1 MAWVAEALR
10 ESHQDER
17 RHQDEAISRLQ
28 AEHAR
33 LQNQLDAMY
42 VDKLDGR
49 VDAAFFDQ
57 KATGWRSDKRSL
69 LREIE
74 NHQGDNES
82 YLEDGVEL
90 LELEKRA
97 HILFKK
103 QDAREKRRLLDF
115 VVSNCTWMNGE
126 LEATYRQPFDLLA
139 ATARA
144 DRELVAESLE
154 TRQRGVSRS
163 PRSPASGATT
173 LKLSRGLGVAAPSL
187 FTSRADRAH
196 RGAGRQRG

>member
-1 MAWVAEALR
+1 VTAWVAEALR

-33 LQNQLDAMY
+33 LQNRLDAMY

-57 KATGWRSDKRSL
+57 KATGWRSDQRSL

-82 YLEDGVEL
+82 YLEDGVKL

-103 QDAREKRRLLDF
+103 QTPAKSVDCSISWSR
-115 VVSNCTWMNGE
+115 
-126 LEATYRQPFDLLA
+126 
-139 ATARA
+139 TA
-144 DRELVAESLE
+144 
-154 TRQRGVSRS
+154 
-163 PRSPASGATT
+163 
-173 LKLSRGLGVAAPSL
+173 LG
-187 FTSRADRAH
+187 
-196 RGAGRQRG
+196 